1 MGCEYSWV
9 FLILVSYEERH
20 NMRDPQCMTLKA
32 LKDAARRHNRRSC
45 VKISQRKSALIDD
58 LERKGARMRAM
69 PSATGPSS
77 KKKRKSASAG
87 SGSGSGVKRKSRAP
101 VKKKQRVTRQVD
113 PMPMPVPEA
122 DGLTDGQRRER
133 DTRRIGLNRAVTR
146 TRQFRKDRNLARRI
160 RGED

>member
-32 LKDAARRHNRRSC
+32 LKDVARSHNRRSC
-45 VKISQRKSALIDD
+45 VKITQRKSALIDD
-58 LERKGARMRAM
+58 LERKGARIRA
-69 PSATGPSS
+69 SAKRSSS
-77 KKKRKSASAG
+77 KKKRKATSAG
-87 SGSGSGVKRKSRAP
+87 SGSGSGVKGRKSRAP
-101 VKKKQRVTRQVD
+101 VQNKQRVTRRVD

-133 DTRRIGLNRAVTR
+133 DTRRMGLNRAVTR

-160 RGED
+160 RGEE

>member
-1 MGCEYSWV
+1 MT
-9 FLILVSYEERH
+9 
-20 NMRDPQCMTLKA
+20 DPQCMTLKA

-45 VKISQRKSALIDD
+45 VKITQRKSALIDD
-58 LERKGARMRAM
+58 LERKGARIRA
-69 PSATGPSS
+69 SAKRSSS
-77 KKKRKSASAG
+77 KKKRKGTSAG
-87 SGSGSGVKRKSRAP
+87 SGSGSGVKGRKSRAP
-101 VKKKQRVTRQVD
+101 VKKKQRVTRQVE

-160 RGED
+160 RGEE